1 MAMALEVSC
10 RVNVPLQLV
19 SPCWQGDSHQCST
32 TGLLSFTEHLLFKRD
47 GRLNEKLS
55 QDLKKYTCAPSLY
68 RLRIGQKVNSSSTK
82 VSTPLQEKPNSLY
95 QKDVHLKRC

>member
-1 MAMALEVSC
+1 MALEVSC
-10 RVNVPLQLV
+10 RVNVPLQFV

-55 QDLKKYTCAPSLY
+55 QDLKKKVYVCSFSLSPTDWSESEFLKHKGFY
-68 RLRIGQKVNSSSTK
+68 SS
-82 VSTPLQEKPNSLY
+82 PGEA
-95 QKDVHLKRC
+95 

>member
-55 QDLKKYTCAPSLY
+55 QDLKKKVYVCSFSLSPTDWSESEFLKHKGFY
-68 RLRIGQKVNSSSTK
+68 SS
-82 VSTPLQEKPNSLY
+82 PGEA
-95 QKDVHLKRC
+95 